1 MSVMKEE
8 VFTQLRENRRY
19 NIPLHDAQ
27 EATSLVRRQK
37 EQGERGKHGPELL
50 LWFLGKESM
59 TQDGQAGASLGLDSL
74 SNL

>member
-1 MSVMKEE
+1 MSIMKKE

-27 EATSLVRRQK
+27 GHMGEATSLVRRQK

-50 LWFLGKESM
+50 LWFLGEGIND
-59 TQDGQAGASLGLDSL
+59 TGWASWNKFRIG
-74 SNL
+74 

>member
-27 EATSLVRRQK
+27 GHMGKQQVWSEGRRDK
-37 EQGERGKHGPELL
+37 GRG
-50 LWFLGKESM
+50 ESM
-59 TQDGQAGASLGLDSL
+59 GQNFYCGFWGR
-74 SNL
+74 NQ